1 MVELPPA
8 LVVRVEGEVVR
19 VELEDCGR
27 EVVDDWGRVVVDV
40 DVLLEV
46 DPGRDCGGCAGGA
59 RVVGFGI

>member
-19 VELEDCGR
+19 VELEDCGG
-27 EVVDDWGRVVVDV
+27 EVVDDCGRVVLV